1 MLVRTSTHTHTHKKS
16 VCHTS
21 HVTSHTS
28 SEEEEE
34 EEEEEEDVTLMDG
47 YIPNTPTQS
56 VWVVRGGV
64 GKEPFFMVIPL
75 GPEKKKPN
83 SHC

>member
-1 MLVRTSTHTHTHKKS
+1 MYVTR
-16 VCHTS
+16 HTS
-21 HVTSHTS
+21 QVTRHTS
-28 SEEEEE
+28 SEEE

-64 GKEPFFMVIPL
+64 GKEDPFYGDPI
-75 GPEKKKPN
+75 GAPEKKKPN
-83 SHC
+83 SHCQSVIKS